1 MSLIILLKRSLS
13 LLVITC
19 NNDRLAEKRCQFD
32 LDICIDRRRPKPLIH
47 TGIMTLSESQRV
59 SFFLA
64 KDKASIAAAEV
75 FNSVVLEFCSQK
87 QKAVQLIPGADV
99 KQFLGEGDDVIQTHV
114 ESGMALT

>member
-1 MSLIILLKRSLS
+1 MQTFNPYRDNDIIR
-13 LLVITC
+13 
-19 NNDRLAEKRCQFD
+19 
-32 LDICIDRRRPKPLIH
+32 
-47 TGIMTLSESQRV
+47 ESKG
-59 SFFLA
+59 FFFFA

-114 ESGMALT
+114 ESGITLT